1 MKAYILPMTCRNREE
16 IAATIMEKLQIAMT
30 EMEALTALLED

>member
-1 MKAYILPMTCRNREE
+1 LPEPEE

-30 EMEALTALLED
+30 EMEALTALLEE

>member
-1 MKAYILPMTCRNREE
+1 MIIHTRFGEGGFGE
-16 IAATIMEKLQIAMT
+16 WIAATIMEKLAIAMA